1 MAKQIQYQSL
11 TNIGLNG
18 LNTQAN
24 PASLDTSY
32 LTKAENVVIR
42 ESGRISLRKG
52 FKQKVA
58 PNAAAPN
65 GVAIKSIVE
74 HTDGAT
80 KKIFASYGTSI
91 YTVDFTSPDDAFP
104 TGSADT
110 KHTVS
115 STDGDWQFIEFNS
128 RLTCIHEGVVP
139 QRYDGSLG
147 SGSKWAAFDNA
158 HRPATVSSGEFKPSC
173 GVGFYGRMWVGGVE
187 EEKDV
192 LHYSTLLDADDFR
205 LTTANPAS
213 NGGSFDLKNVWGK
226 DDIVAIAPFY
236 GQLAVFGKNN
246 IAIYESPD
254 VIGSMKLNEVIRG
267 VGCVARDS
275 VQHIGDDLV
284 FLSSTGL
291 RSLART
297 TEKDKVPLTDLS
309 LNIKDTLIRNI
320 GQSTEVKSA
329 YIENE
334 GIYVMTFTASNIT
347 YVFDFKHLTPNGAPR
362 ITTWTF
368 DLDREPSSVT
378 YTDTYGMLVGQ
389 KDGSIATY
397 EGYYDSDLA
406 ANGTTYSYASYT
418 GGFETVWVN
427 LGESVGASLLKRL
440 FMVMEGGSG
449 ANLALKW
456 YKDFSATASKTTSI
470 TLNPTTTG
478 TTSLWGASSSLYG
491 ATNAGGAHAGGGH
504 NATLHSTASTYKP
517 VYGLQEY
524 RTPLTGSAKNLKISI
539 DIQSNGYDASLQ
551 DLTLLHKQGKI
562 R

>member
-1 MAKQIQYQSL
+1 MAKQLQYQSL

-24 PASLDTSY
+24 PASLDPSY

-58 PNAAAPN
+58 PNAVAPD

-74 HTDGAT
+74 HQDGQV

-91 YTVDFTSPDDAFP
+91 YTVDFTTPNAAFP
-104 TGSADT
+104 SSGADV

-115 STDGDWQFIEFNS
+115 GTDGDWQFINFNG
-128 RLTCIHEGVVP
+128 RLTCLHEGVVP
-139 QRYDGSLG
+139 QRYDGTQG

-158 HRPATVSSGEFKPSC
+158 TRPATVTSGEFKPSC
-173 GVGFYGRMWVGGVE
+173 GVGFYGRMWVGGVA

-192 LHYSTLLDADDFR
+192 LHYSALLDSDDY
-205 LTTANPAS
+205 TTS
-213 NGGSFDLKNVWGK
+213 SGGGSFDLKKVWGR
-226 DDIVAIAPFY
+226 DDIIAIAPFY

-254 VIGSMKLNEVIRG
+254 VVGNMKLNEVIRG

-297 TEKDKVPLTDLS
+297 SEKDKVPLTDLS

-320 GQSTEVKSA
+320 GQSTEIKSA

-334 GIYVMTFTASNIT
+334 GIYVLTFTASNIT
-347 YVFDFKHLTPNGAPR
+347 YVFDFKHLTPNQAPR

-368 DLDREPSSVT
+368 DLDREPASIT
-378 YTDTYGMLVGQ
+378 YTDTYGMLIGQ

-406 ANGTTYSYASYT
+406 ANGSTYSYASYT
-418 GGFETVWVN
+418 GSFETVWVN
-427 LGESVGASLLKRL
+427 LGESVSASLLKRL
-440 FMVMEGGSG
+440 FMVIEGGSG

-456 YKDFSATASKTTSI
+456 YKDFSASPSKTTAI

-478 TTSLWGASSSLYG
+478 STALWGASTSLYG
-491 ATNAGGAHAGGGH
+491 KSGV
-504 NATLHSTASTYKP
+504 TYKP

-524 RTPLTGSAKNLKISI
+524 KTPLTGSAKNIKVSI
-539 DIQSNGYDASLQ
+539 GIQSNGYDASLQ

>member
-1 MAKQIQYQSL
+1 MAKQLQYQSL

-24 PASLDTSY
+24 PASLDPSY

-58 PNAAAPN
+58 PNAVAPD

-74 HTDGAT
+74 HQDGQV

-91 YTVDFTSPDDAFP
+91 YTVDFTTPNAAFP
-104 TGSADT
+104 SSGADV

-115 STDGDWQFIEFNS
+115 GTDGDWQFINFNG
-128 RLTCIHEGVVP
+128 RLTCLHEGVVP
-139 QRYDGSLG
+139 QRYDGTQG

-158 HRPATVSSGEFKPSC
+158 TRPATVTSGEFKPSC
-173 GVGFYGRMWVGGVE
+173 GVGFYGRMWVGGVAG
-187 EEKDV
+187 EKDV
-192 LHYSTLLDADDFR
+192 LHYSALLDSDDY
-205 LTTANPAS
+205 TTS
-213 NGGSFDLKNVWGK
+213 SGGGSFDLKKVWGR
-226 DDIVAIAPFY
+226 DDIIAIAPFY

-254 VIGSMKLNEVIRG
+254 VVGNMKLNEVIRG

-297 TEKDKVPLTDLS
+297 SEKDKVPLTDLS

-320 GQSTEVKSA
+320 GQSTEIKSA

-334 GIYVMTFTASNIT
+334 GIYVLTFTASNIT
-347 YVFDFKHLTPNGAPR
+347 YVFDFKHLTPNQAPR

-368 DLDREPSSVT
+368 DLDREPASIT
-378 YTDTYGMLVGQ
+378 YTDTYGMLIGQ

-406 ANGTTYSYASYT
+406 ANGSTYSYASYT
-418 GGFETVWVN
+418 GSFETVWVN
-427 LGESVGASLLKRL
+427 LGESVSASLLKRL
-440 FMVMEGGSG
+440 FMVIEGGSG

-456 YKDFSATASKTTSI
+456 YKDFSASPSKTTAI

-478 TTSLWGASSSLYG
+478 STALWGASTSLYG
-491 ATNAGGAHAGGGH
+491 KSGV
-504 NATLHSTASTYKP
+504 TYKP

-524 RTPLTGSAKNLKISI
+524 KTPLTGSAKNIKVSI
-539 DIQSNGYDASLQ
+539 GIQSNGYDASLQ

>member
-24 PASLDTSY
+24 PASLDPSY

-58 PNAAAPN
+58 PS
-65 GVAIKSIVE
+65 GVAIKSIIE
-74 HTDGAT
+74 HQDGAT
-80 KKIFASYGTSI
+80 KKIFASHGTSI
-91 YTVDFTSPDDAFP
+91 YTVDFTTPNAAYP

-110 KHTVS
+110 KHTVTG
-115 STDGDWQFIEFNS
+115 TDGDWQFLNFND
-128 RLTCIHEGVVP
+128 RLTCLHEDTVP
-139 QRYDGSLG
+139 QRYDGSQS

-158 HRPATVSSGEFKPSC
+158 TRPPTVSSGEFKPSC
-173 GVGFYGRMWVGGVE
+173 GVGFYGRMWVGGVA

-192 LHYSTLLDADDFR
+192 LHYSALLDSDDY
-205 LTTANPAS
+205 TTGNG
-213 NGGSFDLKNVWGK
+213 GGSFDLKKVWGR
-226 DDIVAIAPFY
+226 DDIIAIAPFY

-254 VIGSMKLNEVIRG
+254 VVGSMKLNEVIRG

-275 VQHIGDDLV
+275 IQHIGDDLV

-309 LNIKDTLIRNI
+309 LNVKDTLIRNI
-320 GQSTEVKSA
+320 GQSTKVKSA

-368 DLDREPSSVT
+368 DLDREPASIA

-418 GGFETVWVN
+418 GSFETVWVN

-478 TTSLWGASSSLYG
+478 STSLWGAASSLYG
-491 ATNAGGAHAGGGH
+491 ATT
-504 NATLHSTASTYKP
+504 ATHTHDATVHPNSSTYKP

-524 RTPLTGSAKNLKISI
+524 RTSLTGSAKNIKISI
-539 DIQSNGYDASLQ
+539 GVQSNGFDASLQ

>member
-1 MAKQIQYQSL
+1 MAKQLQYQSL

-24 PASLDTSY
+24 PASLDPSY

-58 PNAAAPN
+58 PNAVAPD

-74 HTDGAT
+74 HQDGQV

-91 YTVDFTSPDDAFP
+91 YTVDFTTPNAAFP
-104 TGSADT
+104 SSGADV

-115 STDGDWQFIEFNS
+115 GTDGDWQFINFNG
-128 RLTCIHEGVVP
+128 RLTCLHEGVVP
-139 QRYDGSLG
+139 QRYDGTQG

-158 HRPATVSSGEFKPSC
+158 TRPATVTSGEFKPSC
-173 GVGFYGRMWVGGVE
+173 GAGFYGRMWVGGVA

-192 LHYSTLLDADDFR
+192 LHYSALLDSDDY
-205 LTTANPAS
+205 TTS
-213 NGGSFDLKNVWGK
+213 SGGGSFDLKKVWGR
-226 DDIVAIAPFY
+226 DDIIAIAPFY

-254 VIGSMKLNEVIRG
+254 VVGNMKLNEVIRG

-297 TEKDKVPLTDLS
+297 SEKDKVPLTDLS

-320 GQSTEVKSA
+320 GQSTEIKSS

-334 GIYVMTFTASNIT
+334 GIYVLTFTASNIT
-347 YVFDFKHLTPNGAPR
+347 YVFDFKHLTPNQAPR

-368 DLDREPSSVT
+368 DLDREPASIT
-378 YTDTYGMLVGQ
+378 YTDTYGMLIGQ

-406 ANGTTYSYASYT
+406 ANGSTYSYASYT
-418 GGFETVWVN
+418 GSFETVWVN
-427 LGESVGASLLKRL
+427 LGESVSASLLKRL
-440 FMVMEGGSG
+440 FMVIEGGSG

-456 YKDFSATASKTTSI
+456 YKDFSASPSKTTAI

-478 TTSLWGASSSLYG
+478 STALWGASTSLYG
-491 ATNAGGAHAGGGH
+491 KSGV
-504 NATLHSTASTYKP
+504 TYKP

-524 RTPLTGSAKNLKISI
+524 KTPLTGSAKNIKVSI
-539 DIQSNGYDASLQ
+539 GIQSNGYDASLQ

>member
-24 PASLDTSY
+24 PASLDPSY

-58 PNAAAPN
+58 PS
-65 GVAIKSIVE
+65 GTAIKSIVE
-74 HTDGAT
+74 HQDGAT
-80 KKIFASYGTSI
+80 KKIFASHGTSI
-91 YTVDFTSPDDAFP
+91 YTVDFTTPNAAYP

-110 KHTVS
+110 KHTVTG
-115 STDGDWQFIEFNS
+115 TDGDWQFLNFNG
-128 RLTCIHEGVVP
+128 RLTCLHEDTVP
-139 QRYDGSLG
+139 QRYDGSQS

-158 HRPATVSSGEFKPSC
+158 TRPPTVSSGEFKPSC

-192 LHYSTLLDADDFR
+192 LHYSALLDSDDY
-205 LTTANPAS
+205 TTS
-213 NGGSFDLKNVWGK
+213 SGGGSFDLKKVWGK
-226 DDIVAIAPFY
+226 DDIIAIAPFY

-246 IAIYESPD
+246 IVIYQSPD
-254 VIGSMKLNEVIRG
+254 VVGSMKLNEVIRG
-267 VGCVARDS
+267 VGCVSRDS

-309 LNIKDTLIRNI
+309 LNVKDTLIRNI
-320 GQSTEVKSA
+320 GQSTKVKSA

-368 DLDREPSSVT
+368 DSDREPASLA

-406 ANGTTYSYASYT
+406 ANGSTYSYASYT

-449 ANLALKW
+449 ANLGLKW
-456 YKDFSATASKTTSI
+456 YKDFSATPSKTTSI

-478 TTSLWGASSSLYG
+478 STTLWGASTSLYG
-491 ATNAGGAHAGGGH
+491 A
-504 NATLHSTASTYKP
+504 STSTYAP

-524 RTPLTGSAKNLKISI
+524 RTPLTGSAKNIKISI

>member
-1 MAKQIQYQSL
+1 MAKQLQYQSL

-24 PASLDTSY
+24 PASLDPSY

-58 PNAAAPN
+58 PNAVAPD

-74 HTDGAT
+74 HQDGQV

-91 YTVDFTSPDDAFP
+91 YTVDFTTPNAAFP
-104 TGSADT
+104 SSGADV

-115 STDGDWQFIEFNS
+115 GTDGDWQFINFNG
-128 RLTCIHEGVVP
+128 RLTCLHEGVVP
-139 QRYDGSLG
+139 QRYDGTQG

-158 HRPATVSSGEFKPSC
+158 TRPATVTSGEFKPSC
-173 GVGFYGRMWVGGVE
+173 GVGFYGRMWVGGVA

-192 LHYSTLLDADDFR
+192 LHYSALLDSDDY
-205 LTTANPAS
+205 TTS
-213 NGGSFDLKNVWGK
+213 SGGGSFDLKKVWGR
-226 DDIVAIAPFY
+226 DDIIAIAPFY

-254 VIGSMKLNEVIRG
+254 VVGNMKLNEVIRG

-297 TEKDKVPLTDLS
+297 SEKDKVPLTDLS

-320 GQSTEVKSA
+320 GQSTEIKSS

-334 GIYVMTFTASNIT
+334 GIYVLTFTASNIT
-347 YVFDFKHLTPNGAPR
+347 YVFDFKHLTPNQAPR

-368 DLDREPSSVT
+368 DLDREPASIT
-378 YTDTYGMLVGQ
+378 YTDTYGMLIGQ

-406 ANGTTYSYASYT
+406 ANGSTYSYASYT
-418 GGFETVWVN
+418 GSFETVWVN

-440 FMVMEGGSG
+440 FMVIEGGSG

-456 YKDFSATASKTTSI
+456 YKDFSATASKTTAI

-478 TTSLWGASSSLYG
+478 STALWGASTSLYG
-491 ATNAGGAHAGGGH
+491 KSGV
-504 NATLHSTASTYKP
+504 TYKP

-524 RTPLTGSAKNLKISI
+524 KTPLTGSAKNIKVSI
-539 DIQSNGYDASLQ
+539 GIQSNGYDASLQ

>member
-1 MAKQIQYQSL
+1 MAKQLQYQSL

-24 PASLDTSY
+24 PASLDPSY

-58 PNAAAPN
+58 PNVPAPD

-74 HTDGAT
+74 HQDGAT
-80 KKIFASYGTSI
+80 KKIFASHGTSI
-91 YTVDFTSPDDAFP
+91 YTVDFTTPNAAFP
-104 TGSADT
+104 SSGADV
-110 KHTVS
+110 KHTVTG
-115 STDGDWQFIEFNS
+115 TDGNWQFINFNG
-128 RLTCIHEGVVP
+128 RLTCLHENTVP
-139 QRYDGSLG
+139 QRYDGLQS
-147 SGSKWAAFDNA
+147 SGSKWAAFAD
-158 HRPATVSSGEFKPSC
+158 HDRPPTVTSGEFKPSC

-192 LHYSTLLDADDFR
+192 LHYSALLDADDY
-205 LTTANPAS
+205 THS
-213 NGGSFDLKNVWGK
+213 SGGGSFDLKKVWGK
-226 DDIVAIAPFY
+226 DDIIAIAPFY

-254 VIGSMKLNEVIRG
+254 VVGSMKLNEVIRG

-297 TEKDKVPLTDLS
+297 SEKDKVPLTDLS
-309 LNIKDTLIRNI
+309 VNVKDTLIRNI

-347 YVFDFKHLTPNGAPR
+347 YVFDFKHLTPNQAPR

-368 DLDREPSSVT
+368 DLDREPASIA

-406 ANGTTYSYASYT
+406 ADGSTYSYASYT
-418 GGFETVWVN
+418 GSFETTWVN

-440 FMVMEGGSG
+440 FMVIEGGSG

-456 YKDFSATASKTTSI
+456 YKDFSSSPSKTTSI

-478 TTSLWGASSSLYG
+478 STALWGASTSLYG
-491 ATNAGGAHAGGGH
+491 NSGV
-504 NATLHSTASTYKP
+504 TYKP
-517 VYGLQEY
+517 VYGLTEY
-524 RTPLTGSAKNLKISI
+524 RTSLTGSAKNLKISI
-539 DIQSNGYDASLQ
+539 SIQSNGYDASLQ